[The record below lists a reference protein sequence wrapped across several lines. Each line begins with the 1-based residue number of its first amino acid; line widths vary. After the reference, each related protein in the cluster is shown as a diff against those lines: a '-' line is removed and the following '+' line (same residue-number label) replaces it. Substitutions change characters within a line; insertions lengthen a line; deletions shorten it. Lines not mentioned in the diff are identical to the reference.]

1 MSAVLDQYA
10 RVLGLP
16 GALRF
21 SLSGLVARMPMSM
34 VSLGIVLLISTRSGS
49 YSTAGTVSAA
59 FLLTSSVFA
68 ILQARLIDRC
78 GQSRVLPL
86 AAAGFAVSLLA
97 MMACVERGL
106 AAPWPHLCAAA
117 AGAALPQI
125 GASVRARW
133 SHVVMDQGDLHTA
146 FSLEAVVDEVVFI
159 VGPALVTTLASVVHP
174 LAGLTCA
181 IVAALA
187 GTAVLVSQ
195 KHTEPPA
202 TGIAHHAGGSMP
214 WDVLA
219 PLVACAFAM
228 GAMLGGAEVA
238 TIAFADRNGAASAA
252 GPLLAIWAIG
262 SMLSGIVTGAVRLRS
277 SNATRFRWA
286 MLGLGVLT
294 VPMPFVD
301 SLPVLALCLFV
312 SGFAISPTLIAAFA
326 WIEECVP
333 AGRITEGITLFTT
346 GLGAGLAP
354 GAALAGI
361 VADRCGPSA
370 AYWVMVTAGLAGAAI
385 AALGSRTPAAG
396 RPGPTAG
403 RLELVATAGDDGIVA
418 AD

>member
-1 MSAVLDQYA
+1 MSDGLAQYA
-10 RVLGLP
+10 RILDVP

-21 SLSGLVARMPMSM
+21 SSSGLVARMPMSM

-59 FLLTSSVFA
+59 FLLTASICA
-68 ILQARLIDRC
+68 ILQARLIDRH
-78 GQSRVLPL
+78 GQSRVLPV
-86 AAAGFAVSLLA
+86 AVGGFALSLA
-97 MMACVERGL
+97 GVMFCVERGL
-106 AAPWPHLCAAA
+106 AAPWSHLCAAA

-133 SHVVMDQGDLHTA
+133 SHVLTDQSDLHTA
-146 FSLEAVVDEVVFI
+146 FSLEAVVDEIVFI

-174 LAGLTCA
+174 LAGLVFATF
-181 IVAALA
+181 AAVA

-202 TGIAHHAGGSMP
+202 AGVAHHAAGAMP
-214 WDVLA
+214 WRVLA
-219 PLVACAFAM
+219 PLVVCAFAM

-238 TIAFADRNGAASAA
+238 TIAFADSRGATSAA
-252 GPLLAIWAIG
+252 GPLLAVWAIG

-286 MLGLGVLT
+286 MLSLGVLT
-294 VPMPFVD
+294 VPMPFIHNF
-301 SLPVLALCLFV
+301 LALAICLFI

-326 WIEECVP
+326 WIEESVP
-333 AGRITEGITLFTT
+333 GGRITEGITLFTT

-354 GAALAGI
+354 GAALAGV
-361 VADRCGPSA
+361 VADRVGASA
-370 AYWVMVTAGLAGAAI
+370 AYWVMVVAGIAGAAV
-385 AALGSRTPAAG
+385 AAVAAAKPLHRGAEHVAPGAGDPGAPAAEV
-396 RPGPTAG
+396 AG
-403 RLELVATAGDDGIVA
+403 AR
-418 AD
+418 